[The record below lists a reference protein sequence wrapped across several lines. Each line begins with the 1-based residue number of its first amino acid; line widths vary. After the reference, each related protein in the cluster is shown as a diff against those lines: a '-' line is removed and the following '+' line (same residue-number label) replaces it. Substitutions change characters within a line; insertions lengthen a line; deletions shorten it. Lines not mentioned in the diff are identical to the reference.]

1 MRFTN
6 VLIYPCAK
14 CRYNYSSGGITCSFE
29 MARILSNYF
38 PNVLIFNVLPI
49 GNAIYNKFFSEIIII
64 SDDLN
69 QEYNIEN
76 TLVIYGEGVQHNPLN
91 SKYIVRWILG
101 PVGINCGKEVYL
113 TWGKHDLVYHFN
125 NDINMNNKL
134 VHKLL
139 SYIHINPSLTNNNK
153 NRSGTCF
160 AIRKGKKYNTNLIPI
175 HPDDSFYIHDSTSQ
189 SDLIDIFNSK
199 VCFISYDPLTF
210 FNIMAALC
218 GCISIVN
225 KSDKLTKEEWYKTTA
240 IYRYLK
246 DKNEPLYGIAYGSEE
261 IDFAMNTIHLVK
273 DQWTNFQKYVIENS
287 IIPFVKDMENID
299 ILENTVFNNYINK

>member
-160 AIRKGKKYNTNLIPI
+160 ARKKI
-175 HPDDSFYIHDSTSQ
+175 
-189 SDLIDIFNSK
+189 
-199 VCFISYDPLTF
+199 
-210 FNIMAALC
+210 
-218 GCISIVN
+218 
-225 KSDKLTKEEWYKTTA
+225 
-240 IYRYLK
+240 
-246 DKNEPLYGIAYGSEE
+246 
-261 IDFAMNTIHLVK
+261 
-273 DQWTNFQKYVIENS
+273 
-287 IIPFVKDMENID
+287 
-299 ILENTVFNNYINK
+299 

>member
-14 CRYNYSSGGITCSFE
+14 CRYNYSCGGILCSFE
-29 MARILSNYF
+29 LARLLSNYF
-38 PNVLIFNVLPI
+38 RNVLIYNVHAI
-49 GNAIYNKFFSEIIII
+49 DNDIYNKSFSDITI
-64 SDDLN
+64 STDLQ

-76 TLVIYGEGVQHNPLN
+76 TLVIYGEGVEYNPLK
-91 SKYIVRWILG
+91 SKYIVRWILA
-101 PVGINCGKEVYL
+101 PVGINCGKDIYK
-113 TWGKHDLVYHFN
+113 TWGEKDLVYHFN
-125 NDINMNNKL
+125 NEPYMNNASI
-134 VHKLL
+134 HKLL
-139 SYIHINPSLTNNNK
+139 SCLHINPKLTNNNK

-160 AIRKGKKYNTNLIPI
+160 AIRKGKKYNTNLIQI
-175 HPDDSFYIHDSTSQ
+175 HPDDSFYIHASASQ

-199 VCFISYDPLTF
+199 TLFISYDPLTF
-210 FNIMAALC
+210 LNIMAALC

-273 DQWTNFQKYVIENS
+273 DQWTNFQKYLIENS